1 MVSFRCGKKFQAA
14 PTDQNLDTSKG
25 LFLKFLKRTFIL
37 FIWRPLLQAEMAEV
51 KAITVTQKPWLTL
64 GHASTVLY
72 TKPKINHSY
81 LVWLNVSQRVF
92 HCQQQTQILKKKKKI
107 KATSQVLLKPR
118 QALLNFLQYSGI
130 TCDHCKLSNFE
141 TGTTYN
147 EQQFFL
153 KPFLMVIITLSCHQ
167 IAIYVYRLSQSLFV
181 YKCST
186 DRELFLS
193 LSTAKL

>member
-1 MVSFRCGKKFQAA
+1 
-14 PTDQNLDTSKG
+14 
-25 LFLKFLKRTFIL
+25 
-37 FIWRPLLQAEMAEV
+37 MADF

-72 TKPKINHSY
+72 TKHKINHSY

-92 HCQQQTQILKKKKKI
+92 HCQQQTQILKKKTKKI

-118 QALLNFLQYSGI
+118 QALLNFLQYSDI

-147 EQQFFL
+147 EQQFFI

-193 LSTAKL
+193 LSTATCKLFPFFSSTPVYTNGTGKFILLLGLWHCEYPGIRTLR